1 MFSSR
6 DGILAVEGVKV
17 TEIVEETGTPVYIT
31 SKNILENNLKAYRDA
46 FPNEG
51 LLYAVK
57 ANNNLALMKIIASYT
72 FGADVFSDGE
82 LYLAS
87 LAGFRKEKI
96 LFNGNSKSRK
106 EIEMGVNAG
115 VKFSVDSIDELRTI
129 SEIAKESGVEVE
141 IAFRVNPD
149 IDPKTH
155 PKIATGL
162 RESKFGIPHEM
173 VREAYELALK
183 LDGVV
188 PAGIHCHIGSQI
200 LDLSPFVHALNR
212 VMDIAKEIDQL
223 GIELSFVDI
232 GGGLGIDYEGK
243 GAPTPRRPCKRNTS
257 GI

>member
-96 LFNGNSKSRK
+96 LFNGNSKK
-106 EIEMGVNAG
+106 
-115 VKFSVDSIDELRTI
+115 
-129 SEIAKESGVEVE
+129 
-141 IAFRVNPD
+141 
-149 IDPKTH
+149 
-155 PKIATGL
+155 
-162 RESKFGIPHEM
+162 
-173 VREAYELALK
+173 
-183 LDGVV
+183 
-188 PAGIHCHIGSQI
+188 Q
-200 LDLSPFVHALNR
+200 
-212 VMDIAKEIDQL
+212 
-223 GIELSFVDI
+223 
-232 GGGLGIDYEGK
+232 
-243 GAPTPRRPCKRNTS
+243 KRD
-257 GI
+257 